1 MARRPAEKG
10 QADPSGRPT
19 SRRVGPTHGRQG
31 TARWTDS
38 RPTPR
43 ASLGPSVDEGRSVA
57 ETSAQ
62 RGIFPWAR
70 LRSES
75 LALTVTVG
83 TREDSV
89 DESGPQRPWTETSPL
104 LRWAPVSV
112 AALSLLS
119 RGWLGRWGAV
129 HPTVRARYCSC
140 ALAKRHKFQKASQ
153 ESPLLLQLLVP
164 ACPGAGKSC
173 ALSGMSRPA
182 PSPACQDLR
191 PLRHVKTCALSG
203 PRTRIPSNPH
213 QLNIPGAPLPRRR
226 FGRPCLLARDNHSM
240 FCAAPLDASAA
251 STAPSVASPAPPVRR
266 VYQRSYAHPSCTR
279 SSAHPSC
286 TRS

>member
-191 PLRHVKTCALSG
+191 PLRSAHAYTIKPPPAQH
-203 PRTRIPSNPH
+203 PW
-213 QLNIPGAPLPRRR
+213 
-226 FGRPCLLARDNHSM
+226 RP
-240 FCAAPLDASAA
+240 SAA
-251 STAPSVASPAPPVRR
+251 SPLRQALPAR
-266 VYQRSYAHPSCTR
+266 A
-279 SSAHPSC
+279 
-286 TRS
+286 